1 MSFLSGPDHRHA
13 IHLGGGRGVKP
24 GAHRVATCA
33 VGLPEPG
40 GVHRAAAVWATGYSL
55 PVDAIVPLLEPHGRM
70 RSMAKDFEGHVA
82 LITGGTRGIGLGIAQ
97 ELVDRGAR
105 VVVTARKQEELDKVV
120 AELGDDVAAAAR
132 GSADDEAHQ
141 AAAVAL
147 AIERFGRLDHLVN
160 NAAVNPQYGPL
171 VDADLSAVR
180 KVFEVNVTA
189 TLAWT
194 QQAWRAWLK
203 DNGGSILNVAS
214 VGGIRAGA
222 PIGAYNASKAALIH
236 LTRQLGVEL
245 GPSVRVNA
253 VAPAVVKTTFARALY
268 EDREEEG
275 AAEYPLRRLGVPGD
289 IGKAGAFLLSDDASW
304 ITGETLV
311 VDGGVTLGG

>member
-1 MSFLSGPDHRHA
+1 
-13 IHLGGGRGVKP
+13 
-24 GAHRVATCA
+24 
-33 VGLPEPG
+33 
-40 GVHRAAAVWATGYSL
+40 
-55 PVDAIVPLLEPHGRM
+55 M
-70 RSMAKDFEGHVA
+70 RTMTKDFEGRVA

-105 VVVTARKQEELDKVV
+105 VVITARKQEELDKVV
-120 AELGDDVAAAAR
+120 AELGGEVAAAAR
-132 GSADDEAHQ
+132 GSADDETHQ

-171 VDADLSAVR
+171 VDAELSAVR

-189 TLAWT
+189 TLAWV
-194 QQAWRAWLK
+194 QQAWRAWLR

-245 GPSVRVNA
+245 GPTVRVNA
-253 VAPAVVKTTFARALY
+253 IAPAVVKTTFAKALY
-268 EDREEEG
+268 EGREDDV
-275 AAEYPLRRLGVPGD
+275 AQAYPLKRLGVPED
-289 IGKAGAFLLSDDASW
+289 TAKAAAFLLSDDASW

-311 VDGGVTLGG
+311 VDGGVTLGH

>member
-1 MSFLSGPDHRHA
+1 
-13 IHLGGGRGVKP
+13 
-24 GAHRVATCA
+24 
-33 VGLPEPG
+33 
-40 GVHRAAAVWATGYSL
+40 
-55 PVDAIVPLLEPHGRM
+55 M
-70 RSMAKDFEGHVA
+70 RSMDKDFEGRVA

-97 ELVDRGAR
+97 ELVNRGAK
-105 VVVTARKQEELDKVV
+105 VVITARKEEELAKVV

-171 VDADLSAVR
+171 VDAELSAVR

-245 GPSVRVNA
+245 GPNVRVNA
-253 VAPAVVKTTFARALY
+253 IAPAVVKTTFAKALY
-268 EDREEEG
+268 EGREDDV
-275 AAEYPLRRLGVPGD
+275 AQAYPLKRLGVPED
-289 IGKAGAFLLSDDASW
+289 TAKAAAFLLSDDASW

-311 VDGGVTLGG
+311 VDGGVTLGH